1 MNFMRSS
8 HYTAAISMTL
18 AAMSMFALMDAT
30 TKYLSA
36 VASLV
41 LVLWSRYVIQALIMG
56 LWLKRGTGTS
66 RFATRYPGYQ
76 FLRGLILISMG
87 GTAYLSLQHMPLAEF
102 TAIVMLAPILVTA
115 VAGWKLGEPIGPL
128 RWMVVCGGFVG
139 TLIVIRPGSGLFG
152 PAVLFPLATMLSSAA
167 YSLSTSH
174 LAKLE
179 DPWKTQFYTGL
190 TGAVLF
196 LPLMVFEFIKVPPA
210 MAQFTSMHLLMLLA
224 IGVVAAMSHLVLVM
238 AFSRASAAALMPF
251 TYSQIGFAAVLSWV
265 VFSHAPDNWAIIGM
279 LTIAMCG
286 AATAWL
292 NMRAL
297 RQPMAMAATPA

>member
-1 MNFMRSS
+1 
-8 HYTAAISMTL
+8 MTL

-41 LVLWSRYVIQALIMG
+41 LVLWSRYVIQTLIMG
-56 LWLKRGTGTS
+56 VWLKRGTGN

-87 GTAYLSLQHMPLAEF
+87 GSAYLSLQYLPLAEF

-115 VAGWKLGEPIGPL
+115 IVGWKLKEPIGPL
-128 RWMVVCGGFVG
+128 RWLVVCGGFLG
-139 TLIVIRPGSGLFG
+139 TLVVIRPGSGMFS

-190 TGAVLF
+190 TGSVLF
-196 LPLMVFEFIKVPPA
+196 LPLMLYQVINVPPA
-210 MAQFTSMHLLMLLA
+210 MAGFTAMHLLMLLA

-265 VFSHAPDNWAIIGM
+265 VFAHAPDSWAIAGM
-279 LTIAMCG
+279 LTIALCG

-292 NMRAL
+292 NMRTL
-297 RQPMAMAATPA
+297 RQPIIGAVEAA